1 MMPESDFGYYYE
13 DEIYEGDAPA
23 DESGEPGSGRTP
35 ESTEEVSRPRIRR
48 RDTEARSGSVMTI
61 IVVSALA
68 ALLLGTVIYSL
79 DRRNTAYNRVAKM
92 NQELSRVEAENVRL
106 QSELESKVS
115 AKNVEDY
122 AENVLHMRKI
132 DSSQIKYIKIQQDD
146 EVSIPE
152 KDKSLKAKISNFF
165 DGLVEY
171 FRG

>member
-1 MMPESDFGYYYE
+1 MEPERDFGYYYE
-13 DEIYEGDAPA
+13 DDVYGEEGPA
-23 DESGEPGSGRTP
+23 DGIGDTAGDKP
-35 ESTEEVSRPRIRR
+35 EVTEENSRKRIKK

-61 IVVSALA
+61 VVISALA

-79 DRRNTAYNRVAKM
+79 DRRNTAFNRVAKM

-106 QSELESKVS
+106 QSELESRVS
-115 AKNVEDY
+115 AKNVEEY

-132 DSSQIKYIKIQQDD
+132 DSSQIKYIKIQQED
-146 EVSIPE
+146 EVSIPK
-152 KDKSLKAKISNFF
+152 KDKSFKAKVSNFF